1 MSFKIRLEI
10 LKTKKTHDSV
20 YHHVNNIFEK
30 TISFFFIQIIRPK
43 ETI

>member
-1 MSFKIRLEI
+1 MSFKIRFEI

-20 YHHVNNIFEK
+20 YHHAK